1 MWISMVWIIWS
12 TLRLLCTEVLMGK
25 GFCMIYEGNTND
37 DSMNDY
43 DAMCVYIMQCM
54 IGIHNTLRL
63 RLNSRGSLSLH
74 VSAFALSP
82 ASSRPYHHWQCSENA
97 YTA

>member
-43 DAMCVYIMQCM
+43 DAMCVYIM
-54 IGIHNTLRL
+54 
-63 RLNSRGSLSLH
+63 
-74 VSAFALSP
+74 
-82 ASSRPYHHWQCSENA
+82 
-97 YTA
+97 